1 MEEKEKHLPNLFI
14 GICYNLYMFIHNE
27 KSAKTNHS
35 SLPTGHFFIP
45 NFAFFRSGSAFTCSG
60 RVIPGKYF
68 TFSWDVSAQMGT
80 QKLTPKNPTWP
91 QKTHIKNRLNT
102 HKQGLCSSERI
113 DSQRIFIQVDPRI
126 HQVYP
131 GFILASLPCWRTR
144 GGANDTFHIYK
155 WMTHYSLDPMDSSIE
170 NSKNKKTQRRLLW
183 LWAAFLVSVFFLTWC
198 ICHIPF
204 NLTILNLPPLMV
216 GKKSHKLAL
225 PDVSD
230 LRTINSIS
238 TSTSRRFLLKDS

>member
-1 MEEKEKHLPNLFI
+1 M
-14 GICYNLYMFIHNE
+14 YNSFWVRNILSWELTHPTYGRKGKTSSQPVYRDMLYMFIHNE

-102 HKQGLCSSERI
+102 QKQGLCSSERI

-131 GFILASLPCWRTR
+131 YES
-144 GGANDTFHIYK
+144 
-155 WMTHYSLDPMDSSIE
+155 
-170 NSKNKKTQRRLLW
+170 
-183 LWAAFLVSVFFLTWC
+183 
-198 ICHIPF
+198 
-204 NLTILNLPPLMV
+204 
-216 GKKSHKLAL
+216 
-225 PDVSD
+225 
-230 LRTINSIS
+230 
-238 TSTSRRFLLKDS
+238 